1 MQDDKQEEQ
10 PERRASQLKSF
21 HKNADP
27 NAPLFEDWADS
38 PSSFSVVRHSIKDM
52 NASVF
57 DAVRK
62 NLPTMA
68 NESDDDDDNEDEET
82 EVPMFTQHKGA
93 SARASS
99 PIPLKILSGQSPDK
113 S

>member
-1 MQDDKQEEQ
+1 
-10 PERRASQLKSF
+10 
-21 HKNADP
+21 
-27 NAPLFEDWADS
+27 
-38 PSSFSVVRHSIKDM
+38 
-52 NASVF
+52 
-57 DAVRK
+57 
-62 NLPTMA
+62 MA

-93 SARASS
+93 SVQASS